1 MACVINTINAAEVIK
16 VMYRIEKEMPRK
28 LREAGLAKITVK
40 SKKRETI
47 KVIHCY

>member
-1 MACVINTINAAEVIK
+1 VACVSNIISAAEVIK

-40 SKKRETI
+40 SKKE
-47 KVIHCY
+47 KPLK

>member
-1 MACVINTINAAEVIK
+1 MGCVSNIISAAEVIK

-40 SKKRETI
+40 SKKE
-47 KVIHCY
+47 KPLK